1 MNKVMN
7 KKIMSTFNTQLTL
20 LASQCLLELDV
31 RSLRKSHKS
40 LKENENNLKTT
51 KA

>member
-7 KKIMSTFNTQLTL
+7 KKTMTTLNTQLTL
-20 LASQCLLELDV
+20 LVSQCLLEVDV

-40 LKENENNLKTT
+40 LKRKENNLKIM